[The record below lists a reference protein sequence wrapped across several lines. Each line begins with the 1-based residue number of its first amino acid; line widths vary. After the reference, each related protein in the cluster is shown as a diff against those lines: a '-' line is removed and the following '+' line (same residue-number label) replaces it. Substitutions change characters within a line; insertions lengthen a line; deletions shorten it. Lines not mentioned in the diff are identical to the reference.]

1 MWSPADGPVAQ
12 LDRASDFGSE
22 GWGFDSLRGRHSK
35 GWFAIPATLAASV
48 PANDS
53 SGPQP
58 WHLHSGYLP
67 AVMFRGAMVLAERN
81 MGRVLGF
88 LGTIVTMAIGMYI
101 YSLQVKTLTPGA
113 GSGNSEEVA
122 TITGVKN
129 DLIGIANA
137 ERGYL
142 ASQGKYASLDE
153 LISGNYLSI
162 KGERPPYIYD
172 VETTS
177 SSFRATATRTTKGAP
192 AQLWVNETM
201 QVQASD

>member
-1 MWSPADGPVAQ
+1 
-12 LDRASDFGSE
+12 
-22 GWGFDSLRGRHSK
+22 
-35 GWFAIPATLAASV
+35 
-48 PANDS
+48 
-53 SGPQP
+53 
-58 WHLHSGYLP
+58 
-67 AVMFRGAMVLAERN
+67 

-88 LGTIVTMAIGMYI
+88 VGTVVTMAIGMYI
-101 YSLQVKTLTPGA
+101 YSLQVKAITPGA
-113 GSGNSEEVA
+113 GSGNPEDVT

-153 LISGNYLSI
+153 LISGNYLTI
-162 KGERPPYIYD
+162 KSERPPYVYD

-177 SSFRATATRTTKGAP
+177 GSFRATATRTTKGAP
-192 AQLWVNETM
+192 AQLSITESM